1 MQGYMLL
8 KKLIYIVEAMLGV
21 SFVLLANSLI
31 TDGSPVSWL
40 VAIILYCTGL
50 LCIVF
55 GATTYGLRN
64 DPDIWR

>member
-1 MQGYMLL
+1 MQAYVLL
-8 KKLIYIVEAMLGV
+8 KKLIYIVEALLGV

-40 VAIILYCTGL
+40 VAIILYGTGI

-55 GATTYGLRN
+55 GATTYNLRN